1 MKNAHIEKNKKETG
15 GKYSKG
21 LKNIEN
27 MITAVLFAAVFCVF
41 LLASLIL
48 PDREF
53 SENENRYLAK
63 MPTLKAAAV
72 ADGSFSA
79 DFELYAQDSLAGR
92 DALMMLKTAGDRALG
107 RKDNGSVYFGKNG
120 YLFAIEKVDSVQ
132 LEKNIGYMEK
142 FCAAAEEN
150 DINVNVI
157 VTPTATEI
165 LADRLPQ
172 NAPVPD
178 QSEAIG
184 KIKERLG
191 DHFIDVTDNLR
202 AHSDEYIFYKTDHH
216 WTTLG
221 AYYAYRQYADYC
233 DISDQKTGVSANGGS
248 ILRSDAFDYE
258 LPADA
263 GYTETIVSASF
274 LGTNYSKAP
283 GINIKPDTITRMEKS
298 VADSSANAENGAGN
312 GNIRMSILSANLE
325 CEKIFDSVYDESYL
339 DKKDKYSYFL
349 SGNNPVTFIET
360 ERDASENG
368 GVNMQAAED
377 SNAYGKGGRRN
388 LLVVKDSYA
397 HAFIPFL
404 TSDFDT
410 ITAVDMRYYRSSL
423 SGIIAEYEIT
433 DILVLYNVL
442 NFASDS
448 NLIYLAR

>member
-1 MKNAHIEKNKKETG
+1 M
-15 GKYSKG
+15 
-21 LKNIEN
+21 
-27 MITAVLFAAVFCVF
+27 
-41 LLASLIL
+41 
-48 PDREF
+48 
-53 SENENRYLAK
+53 
-63 MPTLKAAAV
+63 
-72 ADGSFSA
+72 
-79 DFELYAQDSLAGR
+79 
-92 DALMMLKTAGDRALG
+92 
-107 RKDNGSVYFGKNG
+107 
-120 YLFAIEKVDSVQ
+120 
-132 LEKNIGYMEK
+132 
-142 FCAAAEEN
+142 
-150 DINVNVI
+150 
-157 VTPTATEI
+157 
-165 LADRLPQ
+165 
-172 NAPVPD
+172 
-178 QSEAIG
+178 
-184 KIKERLG
+184 
-191 DHFIDVTDNLR
+191 TDNLL

-233 DISDQKTGVSANGGS
+233 DISDQKTGASANGGS
-248 ILRSDAFDYE
+248 SSCDDAFAYE
-258 LPADA
+258 APADA
-263 GYTETIVSASF
+263 GYTETIVSANF

-325 CEKIFDSVYDESYL
+325 CEKTFDSVYDESYL